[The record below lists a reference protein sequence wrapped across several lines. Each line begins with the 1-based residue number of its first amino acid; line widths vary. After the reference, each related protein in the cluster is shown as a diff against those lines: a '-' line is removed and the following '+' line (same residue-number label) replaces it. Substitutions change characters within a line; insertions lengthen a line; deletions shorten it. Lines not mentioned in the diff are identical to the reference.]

1 MGRLC
6 MKKQTVCK
14 KLRHKTAKSVLLGAL
29 IVVFI
34 CGCRKDTKD
43 YIHTDIVPETET
55 EADSQEETQIGS
67 LSEETQDKICIYICG
82 CIKQPGVYFLEAQSR
97 VCDALDAA
105 GGFTEDAAT
114 DYWNQARLLLDGEMI
129 YIPTK
134 EEAKNQTLPQMSQS
148 TEMSKED
155 THEKVNINTASKEE
169 LMKIPT
175 VGETR
180 AESILAYR
188 KEHGKFSNISD
199 IKKVSGIKDGVF
211 DKIKDYIVVN

>member
-14 KLRHKTAKSVLLGAL
+14 KFRHKTAKSVLLGAL

-34 CGCRKDTKD
+34 CGCGKDTKD
-43 YIHTDIVPETET
+43 YMNTDIVPETEMQ
-55 EADSQEETQIGS
+55 ADSQEETQILS
-67 LSEETQDKICIYICG
+67 ISEESQDKICIYICG

-97 VCDALDAA
+97 VCDALNAA

-129 YIPTK
+129 YVPTK
-134 EEAKNQTLPQMSQS
+134 EEAKNQILPQISQS
-148 TEMSKED
+148 NQMSKED
-155 THEKVNINTASKEE
+155 TQEKVNINTASKEE

-180 AESILAYR
+180 AEHILAYR
-188 KEHGKFSNISD
+188 KEHGKFSSISD

>member
-1 MGRLC
+1 

-14 KLRHKTAKSVLLGAL
+14 KFRHKTAKSVLLGAL

-34 CGCRKDTKD
+34 GGCGKETKD
-43 YIHTDIVPETET
+43 YMHTDIVL
-55 EADSQEETQIGS
+55 ETQTQADAWQETQAIS
-67 LSEETQDKICIYICG
+67 ISEETQTQNEICIYICG
-82 CIKQPGVYFLEAQSR
+82 CIKQPGVYFLKAQSR
-97 VCDALDAA
+97 VCDALEAA

-114 DYWNQARLLLDGEMI
+114 DYWNQAQILSDGEMI

-134 EEAKNQTLPQMSQS
+134 EEAKNQALPQMNSS
-148 TEMSKED
+148 NEMSKED
-155 THEKVNINTASKEE
+155 TQEKVNINTASKEE

-180 AESILAYR
+180 AEQILAYR